1 MHFDAPN
8 PLTQYQP
15 LGMDPLDSIEEPAGI
30 VKVWGWD
37 HPSGA

>member
-15 LGMDPLDSIEEPAGI
+15 LGMDPLDSIKEPDGI
-30 VKVWGWD
+30 VKVSGWD
-37 HPSGA
+37 PPSGT